1 MHVVHY
7 SDRFQKIDDAIDKP
21 DGLMVLGF
29 FFEVYL
35 VIFVNL
41 PVFSIYRCMHFFLF
55 HFHSMCSVVDTLG
68 LFCPSSCVVT
78 PNRMN
83 ILI

>member
-7 SDRFQKIDDAIDKP
+7 SDRFQKLDDAIDKP

-29 FFEVYL
+29 FFEVYF

-41 PVFSIYRCMHFFLF
+41 PVFSIYKCMHFFYF
-55 HFHSMCSVVDTLG
+55 IFIQ
-68 LFCPSSCVVT
+68 CVAWSTHWDYFV
-78 PNRMN
+78 PRLALSH
-83 ILI
+83 LIV